1 MQASGIRGKLLMGT
15 NPRVRPKRLAEKLRQ
30 IRASLDLT
38 QDELVKK
45 LGIEGLANQ
54 SKISEFES
62 GKRDPSLL
70 ILLQYSRLAGVH
82 MEDLVDDEV
91 DLPARLPSKRRR
103 DK

>member
-1 MQASGIRGKLLMGT
+1 MGT
-15 NPRVRPKRLAEKLRQ
+15 NPRVRPKRLAEKLRY

-38 QDELVKK
+38 QEELLRRLNV
-45 LGIEGLANQ
+45 EGLATQ

-82 MEDLVDDEV
+82 MEDLVDDEA
-91 DLPARLPSKRRR
+91 DLPDKLPGRVKGRG
-103 DK
+103 

>member
-1 MQASGIRGKLLMGT
+1 MGT
-15 NPRVRPKRLAEKLRQ
+15 NPRVRPKRLAEKLRY

-38 QDELVKK
+38 QEEL
-45 LGIEGLANQ
+45 LRRLNIEGLATQ

-82 MEDLVDDEV
+82 MEDLVDDKT
-91 DLPARLPSKRRR
+91 DLPAKLPAQSKRAR
-103 DK
+103 